1 MTKII
6 VEAMAYPVAPG
17 RRRAIKALGGAALSM
32 LAPAGLLA
40 ACGGNTVEAAAI
52 PAGYRS
58 ISADVSA
65 RSGTIRSLQG
75 IDGPPVPAVVGAS
88 NIPDGSTA
96 VANITNPDSL
106 DLTAQYQTLGVDFV
120 RTHDLDALGT
130 GDLDG
135 SGVNRIFPDW
145 SADATLAASYN
156 FTALDTVIA
165 GIINSGAEVFFRL
178 GRSDLTMVG
187 IDNDNT
193 PPADFDKFAEIARH
207 IVLHYNSGWANG
219 FTYNIRYWE
228 IWNEP
233 DLTPFWSGTAAEY
246 YSLYQKVSAA
256 VKSVDATLK
265 VGGPVIASHNDYRGT
280 KESFLAFVQA
290 NSLPLDFFS
299 FHWYPQFVDPLDFYR
314 LGVEYRALLDSYGF
328 TSAELHLNEWNYQLY
343 SSITED
349 LHAAYVATSMIY
361 MHAAPIDRACCYA
374 RTQALVSDAGAIT
387 KGGSAFE
394 AVGSLKSMTQVPTTG
409 QDDSGFAILAG
420 CSSDAREV
428 RVLISNYEIP
438 AEDLGSL
445 GGLDYTIPNVTTITL
460 LQRQT
465 ITYANNSGYSIHLTG
480 LPWGSAASTVK
491 RYRIDASNNL
501 ALIDTSSYTGSAIRV
516 TAALAA
522 PSVELLVI
530 TAA

>member
-1 MTKII
+1 MKKTGI
-6 VEAMAYPVAPG
+6 EAMAFPIAPG
-17 RRRAIKALGGAALSM
+17 RRRAMKALGGAALSM

-40 ACGGNTVEAAAI
+40 ACGGNSVEEAAI
-52 PAGYRS
+52 PSGYRS
-58 ISADVSA
+58 ITADVGA

-75 IDGPPVPAVVGAS
+75 MDGPPVPAVIGAS
-88 NIPDGSTA
+88 NMPAGTAA

-106 DLTAQYQTLGVDFV
+106 DLTAQFQALGVDFV

-135 SGVNRIFPDW
+135 SGANRIFPDW
-145 SADATLAASYN
+145 SADASLAASYN
-156 FTALDTVIA
+156 FTALDAIIA
-165 GIINSGAEVFFRL
+165 GIIHSGAEVFFRL

-233 DLTPFWSGTAAEY
+233 DLTPFWTGTAAQY

-265 VGGPVIASHNDYRGT
+265 VGGPVIATHNDYRGT
-280 KESFLAFVQA
+280 KDSFLAFLKT
-290 NSLPLDFFS
+290 NGLPLDFFS

-328 TSAELHLNEWNYQLY
+328 TSTELHLNEWNYQLY
-343 SSITED
+343 SSVAEEV
-349 LHAAYVATSMIY
+349 HAAFVATSMIY
-361 MHAAPIDRACCYA
+361 MQKAPIDRACCYA

-387 KGGSAFE
+387 KGGSAYQ

-420 CSSDAREV
+420 CSADASEV
-428 RVLISNYEIP
+428 RVLISNYQIP

-445 GGLDYTIPNVTTITL
+445 SSLDYTIPNVTTITL

-465 ITYANNSGYSIHLTG
+465 IAYADNSGYSIRVAG

-501 ALIDTSSYTGSAIRV
+501 ALVDTSSHTGAAIRV

-522 PSVELLVI
+522 PAVELLVI
-530 TAA
+530 SKA